1 MHKIQRLPQ
10 FHLARAAR
18 LGFALSLLT
27 RLSQGGRKAL
37 RSKAFRG
44 IGGITGL
51 RAKPC
56 IRVQCNEELEVESA
70 VKPGSVVDSHS
81 SRPDVAVRLKQPTR
95 ERRGPRHAPLF
106 GLAPGGVCHA
116 TRRCPRARCALT
128 APFQPYLIP
137 CGPSAVCFLLH
148 FPSAHAAQVLPGTLP
163 CGARTFLGT
172 LADDATAWPTPWPL

>member
-1 MHKIQRLPQ
+1 MYICGQCTKFSDCHNFTQRDEVAVTVAPS
-10 FHLARAAR
+10 
-18 LGFALSLLT
+18 SLT
-27 RLSQGGRKAL
+27 PLSQGGRK
-37 RSKAFRG
+37 
-44 IGGITGL
+44 
-51 RAKPC
+51 PC
-56 IRVQCNEELEVESA
+56 AARLPGDRRNCRTPAEAMHPAQCNEEIEVESA

-148 FPSAHAAQVLPGTLP
+148 
-163 CGARTFLGT
+163 
-172 LADDATAWPTPWPL
+172 